1 MIKPTS
7 DRKVGVEQTVK
18 KWPEMTINLCKVIAM
33 RKFNK
38 SIRNKREIFLIVM

>member
-18 KWPEMTINLCKVIAM
+18 KWPEMIINRNLMQSYDNEKV
-33 RKFNK
+33 
-38 SIRNKREIFLIVM
+38 S